1 MKADIN
7 LVSDEVASKFIDSRS
22 LKITCWVYSKDL
34 EKVVSDRLKQNEGKI
49 TDKVESL
56 EQEELEEKV
65 LQLKVFQH
73 HLSLH
78 IKEDIKELKELRF
91 DH

>member
-7 LVSDEVASKFIDSRS
+7 LVSDEVAGKFIDARS

-34 EKVVSDRLKQNEGKI
+34 EKVVSDLLKQNEWKT
-49 TDKVESL
+49 TDKVETL

-65 LQLKVFQH
+65 LWLKVMKH
-73 HLSLH
+73 HLSIH
-78 IKEDIKELKELRF
+78 NEDIEEMKELRF
-91 DH
+91 DL